1 MDSVVVLV
9 IGFVIKDEVINDG
22 DVEDFSFILVES
34 VTGNIGLV
42 LLNLAKIIF
51 LSDLFKKVGRGLLL
65 PIAIKQLMARM
76 TKITSVV
83 LLMFC
88 LALSNSKK

>member
-42 LLNLAKIIF
+42 LLNLAKNIF
-51 LSDLFKKVGRGLLL
+51 FSDLFKKVGRGLLL
-65 PIAIKQLMARM
+65 PIAIKQLIARM

>member
-42 LLNLAKIIF
+42 LLNLAKNIF

-65 PIAIKQLMARM
+65 AIAIKQLMARM
-76 TKITSVV
+76 TKMT
-83 LLMFC
+83 
-88 LALSNSKK
+88 